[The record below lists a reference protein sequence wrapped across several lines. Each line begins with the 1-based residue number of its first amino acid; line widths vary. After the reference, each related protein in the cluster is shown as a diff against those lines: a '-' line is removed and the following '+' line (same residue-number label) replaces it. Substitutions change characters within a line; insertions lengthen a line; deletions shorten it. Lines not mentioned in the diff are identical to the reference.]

1 MYSCSVYSVRD
12 IEEKDNQLIIPCV
25 VHTASSS
32 PVWFKRCLSQF
43 FHNWRQAI
51 NLKYMA
57 PHIIMFL
64 LEATAATL
72 SMSGNRNWF
81 MCVLCGACQAEKCA
95 IANWGTRFSPD
106 SPCAVPP
113 GTDYW
118 NLYSWLSFLQMLQPL
133 EIVHAQMEHLDCF
146 LQQEL

>member
-1 MYSCSVYSVRD
+1 MYSVTVRD
-12 IEEKDNQLIIPCV
+12 VEEKINPLISPCV
-25 VHTASSS
+25 VGTASSS
-32 PVWFKRCLSQF
+32 LVWFKRCLSQF

-64 LEATAATL
+64 LEATAAAL
-72 SMSGNRNWF
+72 SMIGNRNWF
-81 MCVLCGACQAEKCA
+81 ICVPCGACQAAKCA
-95 IANWGTRFSPD
+95 IANWGKRFAPD
-106 SPCAVPP
+106 SPYAVPP
-113 GTDYW
+113 GPDYW

-133 EIVHAQMEHLDCF
+133 EVVHAQLEHLDCF